1 MSDPTADWRVVC
13 DLASE
18 KGCRLAIEAAE
29 SPRGGLDIPIC
40 NHGLG
45 SAHETV
51 LREQPPGRVR

>member
-1 MSDPTADWRVVC
+1 MSDPAADWCVAC

-18 KGCRLAIEAAE
+18 KGCRLVIEAAG
-29 SPRGGLDIPIC
+29 SPRGGLDILVC